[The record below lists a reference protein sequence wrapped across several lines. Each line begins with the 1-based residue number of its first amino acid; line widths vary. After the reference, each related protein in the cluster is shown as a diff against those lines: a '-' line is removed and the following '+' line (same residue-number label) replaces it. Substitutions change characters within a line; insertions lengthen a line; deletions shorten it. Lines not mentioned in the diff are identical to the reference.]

1 MKLKQSGKCG
11 IVLAYYLLDHEAG
24 YKLLRE
30 IWVVPMQHK
39 HLLLKLSVGMLLTCF
54 AWLSLNRATA
64 QSAND
69 FTPRELTVT
78 SGDVQLAG
86 TLYLPGGAGPFPA
99 AVIMHG
105 SGPDTRVVY
114 IPDAH
119 MLARGGIASFIF
131 DKRGTGASSGDW
143 KHSSLDDLMADG
155 LAAIALLQSQPEI
168 DPAHIGIVGS
178 SQGAWLAPF
187 MAARSQQVAFF
198 VQITG
203 SATPLANQEMWDDG
217 NSLQALGFSERAIET
232 EMKALHLLYSSR
244 ELIRRGILPLGDE
257 WFVYY
262 DPTLDPMAAWAD
274 VRVPALVLFGGQD
287 ASVPTQTSLKI
298 VKEALAKNG
307 HPASRTVVF
316 PQRGHALGGASR
328 NQDATYATLV
338 TGWIKAVANG
348 QPVPAMPFPD
358 AYTPTDA
365 LHWYGLGAHPTPW
378 YASAGFQLPVILAFL
393 FVFVL
398 ALIASL
404 LPWLEFGG
412 GLPRLVL
419 GLSAA
424 ANTSLLAGLLFAIGY
439 LLNAD
444 ANSAAPAIPLG
455 EWLFPLAWASVVL
468 AGSLAYFWRRARSQ
482 SGNRFGRAVFTLMT
496 LAAWGF
502 IPFLLYWG
510 VLGGRL

>member
-1 MKLKQSGKCG
+1 ML
-11 IVLAYYLLDHEAG
+11 
-24 YKLLRE
+24 
-30 IWVVPMQHK
+30 HK
-39 HLLLKLSVGMLLTCF
+39 HLLLKLSVGILLTCF
-54 AWLSLNRATA
+54 TWLSLNPTTA
-64 QSAND
+64 QGANG
-69 FTPRELTVT
+69 FTTRELTVT
-78 SGDVQLAG
+78 NGEVQLAG
-86 TLYLPGGAGPFPA
+86 TLYLPKGVGPFPA
-99 AVIMHG
+99 AVVMHG
-105 SGPDTRVVY
+105 SGPDTRGPY
-114 IPDAH
+114 IPDAE
-119 MLARGGIASFIF
+119 MLTRGGIASFIF

-168 DPAHIGIVGS
+168 DPVHVGIVGS

-244 ELIRRGILPLGDE
+244 ALIRRGILPLGDM

-262 DPTLDPMAAWAD
+262 GPTLDPVVAWAN
-274 VRVPALVLFGGQD
+274 VHVPALVLFGGQD
-287 ASVPTQTSLKI
+287 ASVPTQTSLSI

-316 PQRGHALGGASR
+316 PERGHALGGASR
-328 NQDATYATLV
+328 NQDAVYAALV
-338 TGWIKAVANG
+338 TGWIKAVTNG
-348 QPVPAMPFPD
+348 EPVPAMPFPD
-358 AYTPTDA
+358 TYTPADA
-365 LHWYGLGAHPTPW
+365 LRWYGLGAQATPW
-378 YASAGFQLPVILAFL
+378 YARAGFQLPLILAFL

-404 LPWLEFGG
+404 LPWLKFGG
-412 GLPRLVL
+412 GLPRLML
-419 GLSAA
+419 GLAA
-424 ANTSLLAGLLFAIGY
+424 AADAFLLVGLLLAIDY

-444 ANSAAPAIPLG
+444 ADSAAPAIPLG
-455 EWLFPLAWASVVL
+455 GWLFPLAWANVVW
-468 AGSLAYFWRRARSQ
+468 AVALAYFWGKARSQ
-482 SGNRFGRAVFTLMT
+482 SGNQAGRAVFTLMT

-502 IPFLLYWG
+502 IPFLTYWG

>member
-1 MKLKQSGKCG
+1 
-11 IVLAYYLLDHEAG
+11 
-24 YKLLRE
+24 
-30 IWVVPMQHK
+30 MQHK
-39 HLLLKLSVGMLLTCF
+39 HLLLKLSVGLLLTCF
-54 AWLSLNRATA
+54 AWLSLNPATA

-69 FTPRELTVT
+69 FTTRELTVT

-105 SGPDTRVVY
+105 SGPDTRVPY
-114 IPDAH
+114 IPDAE

-131 DKRGTGASSGDW
+131 DKRGTGASGGDW

-168 DPAHIGIVGS
+168 DPAHVGIVGS

-187 MAARSQQVAFF
+187 VAARSQQVSFF

-244 ELIRRGILPLGDE
+244 ELIRRGTLPLGDL

-262 DPTLDPMAAWAD
+262 DPWLDPVAAWAD

-287 ASVPTQTSLKI
+287 ASVPTQTSLNI
-298 VKEALAKNG
+298 VKDALAKSG
-307 HPASRTVVF
+307 HPASRTVVL
-316 PQRGHALGGASR
+316 PERGHALGGASR
-328 NQDATYATLV
+328 NQDAVYAALV
-338 TGWIKAVANG
+338 TGWIQAVARAK
-348 QPVPAMPFPD
+348 PVPAMPFPD
-358 AYTPTDA
+358 TYTSIDA
-365 LHWYGLGAHPTPW
+365 LRWYGLGANPTSW
-378 YASAGFQLPVILAFL
+378 YASAGFQLPVILVLL
-393 FVFVL
+393 FVFIL

-404 LPWLEFGG
+404 LPWLKFGG
-412 GLPRLVL
+412 GLPRLAL
-419 GLSAA
+419 GLAA
-424 ANTSLLAGLLFAIGY
+424 VANTSLLAGLLFAIGY

-444 ANSAAPAIPLG
+444 ADSATPAIPLSQ
-455 EWLFPLAWASVVL
+455 WLFPLAWVSVAL
-468 AGSLAYFWRRARSQ
+468 AVGLAYFWRKVRSQ
-482 SGNRFGRAVFTLMT
+482 SGNRAGRVVFTLMT

-502 IPFLLYWG
+502 IPFLAYWG
-510 VLGGRL
+510 VLGGSL